1 MNTEVT
7 VKALEQVD
15 HLMVTPGD
23 WIRLAMAALD
33 QAGVDFQTLS
43 RVHAIACRSAARTA
57 ARREN
62 LAEMAT
68 TSGDDP

>member
-1 MNTEVT
+1 MTTEST
-7 VKALEQVD
+7 VKALEHVD

-43 RVHAIACRSAARTA
+43 RVHAIACRSAARA
-57 ARREN
+57 ANRREIVI
-62 LAEMAT
+62 AEMACHL
-68 TSGDDP
+68 DEL